1 MILDG
6 NLFET
11 ADKMLDMKSIL
22 AGTTLK
28 KFKARGCNIN
38 DNFGVHFGEHLCKC
52 KSLSVLDL
60 SNNMMTDES
69 LRAFSISLKTNTVR
83 IEHLKLHSNLF
94 TDKEGI
100 RFGEALK
107 HNQFIKSV
115 DLSNNNFTD
124 VTAAVMITV
133 LMRQTSV

>member
-1 MILDG
+1 
-6 NLFET
+6 
-11 ADKMLDMKSIL
+11 
-22 AGTTLK
+22 
-28 KFKARGCNIN
+28 
-38 DNFGVHFGEHLCKC
+38 
-52 KSLSVLDL
+52 
-60 SNNMMTDES
+60 MTDVS
-69 LRAFSISLKTNTVR
+69 LRAFSIPLTTNTGR
-83 IEHLKLHSNLF
+83 IEHLKLQSNLF